1 MGMNGPQLKLLVLDC
16 DGTFVDSQTGI
27 IETMQSA
34 FAENGVARPAPDR
47 ILHVVGLE
55 LFESIGI
62 LAPTLGPA
70 LHEKILGAYRQF
82 STKRRNDG
90 VWRDPLYPG
99 AVEAMN
105 GLGEA
110 GWLMGVATGKSRA
123 GLDRVLAD
131 YEIDHHFCTLQTS
144 DVAAG
149 KPSPDMLE
157 RALAESGADASRA
170 VMVGDTSYD
179 MEMAVNAKIHAI
191 GVGWG
196 YHDRDALI
204 SAGAKLVIE
213 RFDQLPAAAARL
225 IEGAS

>member
-1 MGMNGPQLKLLVLDC
+1 MNGPQLKLLVLDC

-34 FAENGVARPAPDR
+34 FAENGVARPAPER

-179 MEMAVNAKIHAI
+179 MEMAVNANIHAI

>member
-1 MGMNGPQLKLLVLDC
+1 MVVSGPQLKLLVLDC

-27 IETMQSA
+27 IEAMQTA
-34 FAENGVARPAPDR
+34 FAENGVARPEPEK

-55 LFESIGI
+55 LFQSIGI

-70 LHEKILGAYRQF
+70 IHEKILGAYRQF

-90 VWRDPLYPG
+90 NWRDPLYPG
-99 AVEAMN
+99 AVEAIN
-105 GLGEA
+105 GLNDA

-123 GLDRVLAD
+123 SLDRVLAD
-131 YEIDHHFCTLQTS
+131 YQIGHHFCTLQTS
-144 DVAAG
+144 GVAAG
-149 KPSPDMLE
+149 KPSPDMLH

-170 VMVGDTSYD
+170 VMVGDTIYD
-179 MEMAVNAKIHAI
+179 MEMAVNANFHAI

-196 YHDRDALI
+196 YHERDALT

-213 RFDQLPAAAARL
+213 RFDQLPLAAAGL
-225 IEGAS
+225 IEGAP